1 MVFHTNTVLGV
12 SVNFEE
18 AFERLLG
25 HEGDFVDHADDPGGA
40 TRWGITERTAR
51 AHGYT
56 GPMRDLPVGVARGIA
71 RIAYWDAVKAEQLP
85 AAVRYAVF
93 DAAYNSGVGQS
104 VKWLQQA
111 VGVADDGVI
120 GPKTLQA
127 VGAVD
132 ARVLLMKLLGARLNF
147 LTGLKTWP
155 VFGKGWA
162 RRVASLMVLQ

>member
-1 MVFHTNTVLGV
+1 MK
-12 SVNFEE
+12 FEQ
-18 AFERLLG
+18 AFELLLG
-25 HEGDFVDHADDPGGA
+25 HEGGFVDNPDDPGGA
-40 TRWGITERTAR
+40 TKWGITERVAR
-51 AHGYT
+51 AHGYQ
-56 GPMRDLPVGVARGIA
+56 GPMRDLPVAVARGIA
-71 RIAYWDAVKAEQLP
+71 KIAYWDAVKAEQLP

-104 VKWLQQA
+104 IRWLQQA

>member
-1 MVFHTNTVLGV
+1 M
-12 SVNFEE
+12 NFEQ
-18 AFERLLG
+18 AFEKLLG
-25 HEGDFVDHADDPGGA
+25 HEGGFVDHPSDPGGA
-40 TRWGITERTAR
+40 TKWGITAAVAR

-56 GPMRDLPVGVARGIA
+56 GPMQDLPVAVARGIA
-71 RIAYWDAVKAEQLP
+71 RGLYWDAVQADKLP

-104 VKWLQQA
+104 IRWLQRA

-127 VGAVD
+127 VAAAD
-132 ARVLLMKLLGARLNF
+132 ARTLLMRLLSVRLRF

-155 VFGKGWA
+155 AFGKGWA
-162 RRVASLMVLQ
+162 RRVADLMEA

>member
-1 MVFHTNTVLGV
+1 MGV
-12 SVNFEE
+12 V
-18 AFERLLG
+18 
-25 HEGDFVDHADDPGGA
+25 
-40 TRWGITERTAR
+40 
-51 AHGYT
+51 
-56 GPMRDLPVGVARGIA
+56 
-71 RIAYWDAVKAEQLP
+71 
-85 AAVRYAVF
+85 
-93 DAAYNSGVGQS
+93 
-104 VKWLQQA
+104 
-111 VGVADDGVI
+111 DDGVI